1 MKTKTNSKREALKAI
16 GITLFAVFLALCFA
30 NKICAQS
37 STDGPIAYNFMLKEV
52 VCTHP
57 RIFKCPERM
66 AVCLTCP
73 KQLKKLCSEL
83 KSRDISDMEYL
94 RYMAEKV
101 EQKAGNNKTV
111 KSPAWER
118 IVSGEVKDKLALL
131 NRKQSVTSIEN
142 KKDDK

>member
-1 MKTKTNSKREALKAI
+1 MKTQTNSKREALKAI
-16 GITLFAVFLALCFA
+16 GITLFAIFLALCFA

-37 STDGPIAYNFMLKEV
+37 STDGPIAYTLVLEEV

-83 KSRDISDMEYL
+83 KSRDISDMEYV
-94 RYMAEKV
+94 RYLAEIV
-101 EQKAGNNKTV
+101 EQKAGNNKNA
-111 KSPAWER
+111 KSQGRER
-118 IVSGEVKDKLALL
+118 IVSGEVKDKLVLL
-131 NRKQSVTSIEN
+131 NRKKSVTSIEN
-142 KKDDK
+142 NEDDK